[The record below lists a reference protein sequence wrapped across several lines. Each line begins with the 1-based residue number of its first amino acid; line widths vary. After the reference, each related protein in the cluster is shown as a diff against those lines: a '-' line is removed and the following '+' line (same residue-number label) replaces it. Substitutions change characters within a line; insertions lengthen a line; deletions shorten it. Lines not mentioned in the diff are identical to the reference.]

1 MPSNTINASK
11 QEPSKPDSIKLAIKS
26 EIKFIMQD
34 AWLKAL
40 VIWLPIISTL
50 SLVAIFSAG
59 IATNLSVGIVDN
71 DKTQLSRGL
80 IRYYNASPTLNV
92 IKYYA
97 SQNEASEAL
106 KQGDVYAISLIPKD
120 LEKNTLKGES
130 PQVSIFYNSQFILI
144 GKLVNSAFIKA
155 HSTYVGSI
163 EALQNL
169 VKTQGE
175 VQRSINQVQPI
186 SVQVSPL
193 FNQNTH
199 YGQFLVSAA
208 VPAVWQIFIVATIV
222 LSFSS
227 KHHIFKINQFK
238 KEQNEQQA
246 KDSLI
251 AWLSEFSSKTLMG
264 MLTPYIVIF
273 WLQGMFFLSFF
284 YIILSW
290 PMHGSWLILFV
301 SQFLF
306 VLACACMGGFF
317 YFASLDGARAM
328 SIVAGVTAPA
338 FAFMGVTFPVT
349 DMPLLAQIWRS
360 ILPVSHYIELQIGQV
375 NYGSLFISNIANFLC
390 LIGFCVYFFLML
402 FAIKHQ
408 KNKINQNTGTLKDS
422 STQSKSIVKISE
434 NAS

>member
-1 MPSNTINASK
+1 MQSNRSDA
-11 QEPSKPDSIKLAIKS
+11 SKPDIFKSAIKS

-40 VIWLPIISTL
+40 LIWLPLISTV
-50 SLVAIFSAG
+50 SLLAIFSAG

-80 IRYYNASPTLNV
+80 IRYYNTSPTLNV
-92 IKYYA
+92 LRHYSSLK
-97 SQNEASEAL
+97 EASEAL
-106 KQGDVYAISLIPKD
+106 KQGDVYAISVIPKD
-120 LEKNTLKGES
+120 LERNTLRGDS

-155 HSTYVGSI
+155 HSSYVGSI

-227 KHHIFKINQFK
+227 KHHLFKINQFK

-251 AWLSEFSSKTLMG
+251 TWLSQFSSKTLVG
-264 MLTPYIVIF
+264 MLTPYIIIF
-273 WLQGMFFLSFF
+273 WFQGILFLMLF
-284 YIILSW
+284 YIVLSW
-290 PMHGSWLILFV
+290 PMHGNWLILLF

-306 VLACACMGGFF
+306 VLACACMAGFF
-317 YFASLDGARAM
+317 YFSSLDGARAM

-338 FAFMGVTFPVT
+338 FAFMGITFPVT

-360 ILPVSHYIELQIGQV
+360 ILPVSHYIELQIEQV
-375 NYGSLFISNIANFLC
+375 NYGSFFINNLSNLLFLLAFC
-390 LIGFCVYFFLML
+390 LYFFMML
-402 FAIKHQ
+402 FAIKYQ
-408 KNKINQNTGTLKDS
+408 KNKINKQASKTIKDVK
-422 STQSKSIVKISE
+422 TAPKSIIKRAE
-434 NAS
+434 ELT